1 MQAARGDFAIFE
13 NTFFKIWITHLAT
26 QQTIDFRG
34 WVTEFSDQFTSNWN
48 KENVYGRMDPL
59 ATFQNTERQIS
70 IGFDV
75 VSADLAQAQ
84 HNLNNINNLISFLY
98 PVYKE
103 GPRTAQNTLRAAPL
117 LGMRWTNLI
126 ADPYDGSQLIGFL
139 AGANYAPDLNQGSF
153 LQTGTF
159 LEQGTPTEATSG
171 NPSVRIDRSGAEGIM
186 IPKVVNMSL
195 QYTVLHKHLTGWT
208 QDIGPSRPGDSNF
221 TFGGNNKLFPN
232 ASNVS
237 IPGRTSN
244 INTTFDTSGGSAQA
258 DPIERS
264 AIADITG
271 NTDGN

>member
-98 PVYKE
+98 PVYTE
-103 GPRTAQNTLRAAPL
+103 GPRSAQNTLRAAPL

-139 AGANYAPDLNQGSF
+139 AGASYAPDLNQGSF
-153 LQTGTF
+153 LQTGEYHTPST
-159 LEQGTPTEATSG
+159 EPDHAGTMRDNG
-171 NPSVRIDRSGAEGIM
+171 LM
-186 IPKVVNMSL
+186 IPKVVSLDL
-195 QYTVLHKHLTGWT
+195 QYTVLHKHLTGWS
-208 QDIGPSRPGDSNF
+208 QDMGPALPGQSKF
-221 TFGGNNKLFPN
+221 TFGGSNKLFPN

-237 IPGRTSN
+237 IPDPTLVTRP
-244 INTTFDTSGGSAQA
+244 SGTPDGEAP
-258 DPIERS
+258 DPIEQAATINVTETS
-264 AIADITG
+264 SDL
-271 NTDGN
+271 